1 MQPKMF
7 FSVILGKNK
16 LEYRLCT
23 ICQLEKFFCPQLK
36 KLNKNFVLKLPF
48 FMNVYKWN
56 MTRSK

>member
-36 KLNKNFVLKLPF
+36 KLNKNFVSLNYLF
-48 FMNVYKWN
+48 
-56 MTRSK
+56 S